1 MCILE
6 NKLAFAGMVI
16 IAMLVILALF
26 APLLAPHDPY
36 VQSLGQSLIGPCGDY
51 PFGTDE
57 FGRCV
62 LSRVIYGTRISLV
75 IGLGVTTM
83 STIIGVVLGMAAG
96 FHGGRIDEIIMRV
109 VDIFLA
115 FPGLILALVVAGLLG
130 PGTLNVV
137 IALTMAGWMGYARVV
152 RGAVLAEK
160 EKDYIEAI
168 RIFGAGDCYIMLRH
182 LLPNVITPIVVMAS
196 AGIGYVILAAA
207 GLSFLGLGAEP
218 PAPVWG
224 AMLNYGKAYL
234 QTAPHLTIF
243 PGLAIM
249 ITVLAFNFL
258 GDGLRDQLDP
268 RMKNLRFR

>member
-36 VQSLGQSLIGPCGDY
+36 VQSLGQSLIGPCRDY

-62 LSRVIYGTRISLV
+62 LSRIIYGTRISLV

-83 STIIGVVLGMAAG
+83 STIIGVVLGMVAG
-96 FHGGRIDEIIMRV
+96 FHNGRLDEIIMRV
-109 VDIFLA
+109 VDVFLA

-137 IALTMAGWMGYARVV
+137 IALTVVGWMGYARVI

-160 EKDYIEAI
+160 EKEYIGAVQT
-168 RIFGAGDCYIMLRH
+168 FGAGDCYIMLRH
-182 LLPNVITPIVVMAS
+182 LLPNVMTPIVVMAS
-196 AGIGYVILAAA
+196 AGVGYVILAAA

-234 QTAPHLTIF
+234 QSAPHLTIF

-268 RMKNLRFR
+268 RMKNLHFR

>member
-75 IGLGVTTM
+75 VGLGVTTM

>member
-1 MCILE
+1 MYILE

-26 APLLAPHDPY
+26 APLLVPHDPY
-36 VQSLGQSLIGPCGDY
+36 VQSLEQSLIGPCGDY

-62 LSRVIYGTRISLV
+62 LSRIIYGSRISLV

-137 IALTMAGWMGYARVV
+137 IALTVVGWMGYARVI

-160 EKDYIEAI
+160 EKEYIGAVQT
-168 RIFGAGDCYIMLRH
+168 FGAGDCYIMLRH
-182 LLPNVITPIVVMAS
+182 LLPNVMTPIVVMAS
-196 AGIGYVILAAA
+196 AGVGYVILAAA

>member
-75 IGLGVTTM
+75 VGLGVTTM

-130 PGTLNVV
+130 PGTPNVV
-137 IALTMAGWMGYARVV
+137 IALTMAGWMGYARVA

-160 EKDYIEAI
+160 EKEYIEAV
-168 RIFGAGDCYIMLRH
+168 RTFGAGDCYIMLRH
-182 LLPNVITPIVVMAS
+182 LLPNIITPIVVMAS

-224 AMLNYGKAYL
+224 AMLNYGKTYL